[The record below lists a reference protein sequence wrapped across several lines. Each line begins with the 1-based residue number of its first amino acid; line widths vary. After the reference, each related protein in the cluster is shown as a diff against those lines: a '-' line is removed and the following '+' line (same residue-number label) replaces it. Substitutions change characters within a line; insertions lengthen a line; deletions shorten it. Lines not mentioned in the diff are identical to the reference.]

1 MKPKRL
7 TQLRFL
13 KAFFITLLITLTF
26 LVQAATGD
34 NTIKKNMATADGEN
48 AELISAYYD
57 ANPALFAQRKLYRL
71 QEIAI
76 KTSEK
81 QEQKVINY
89 YRKIKVLN
97 DMKTWLDNNNI
108 NYHIGVDIMPAEQ
121 VPADLLKTLSS
132 TSSGQTFIVELEK
145 GISIMQVTGIELS
158 PRSLDDA
165 TQDIAFFLKHQKSS

>member
-1 MKPKRL
+1 VKKPR
-7 TQLRFL
+7 THEARG
-13 KAFFITLLITLTF
+13 ANLITKDIT
-26 LVQAATGD
+26 
-34 NTIKKNMATADGEN
+34 TADVEN
-48 AELISAYYD
+48 AALIKAYYD
-57 ANPALFAQRKLYRL
+57 ANLALFAQRKIYRL

-76 KTSEK
+76 NTNEE